1 MKVTLLNWAF
11 QYVDDKYLDI
21 VEQERVVR
29 TAGKGWNRWGTIA
42 ACIIGLILLLGL
54 PTVAIAANWFGLRDM
69 LLPPAREKSH
79 EPEDGSTEQAIS
91 DKEEGDIS
99 EAGAQSVISLSG
111 YQGSPE
117 WQALAEWQAFL
128 DGYDRKGNIPEA
140 ADERLDA
147 SFIRYSCY
155 KVYSQEAAQQMEEI
169 AAKYGLTLH
178 TVSYD
183 LQECPEL
190 LESCGNFLGE
200 EHGFGYTHYMYE
212 DGTFE
217 TEGTMDLPDSGAWDF
232 VLLRSVRGSFHDA
245 MLVIGN
251 VGEYEEWYYE
261 TACGVTVTLALGP
274 KKALIVADLKDCFV
288 TASVSGAADAGYAVA
303 DAGFTR
309 TDLEA
314 LADGIDFA
322 ALSPVVAPGNA
333 RTDGAAAETDPDPS
347 VRKIYAAVLRNTL
360 YSNILP
366 DGTVSEIGIGSA
378 SQFAVGDVDSD
389 GREEL
394 VLLCDPGVM
403 AGMRGYI
410 IGCDGDSGEIFIQL
424 EEFPAFEFLQNGSL
438 RALDSHNQT
447 CGELWPYYL
456 YRYLPESDSY
466 ECVGHVYAEDQRILE
481 ANGRAGQY
489 PGEADKSGT
498 GTVYYISPDG
508 WGTAAPADET
518 DYLAWLAANQG
529 DGEEIELSYLPLTE
543 ENIVSI
549 EP

>member
-1 MKVTLLNWAF
+1 MKVILLNRAF

-79 EPEDGSTEQAIS
+79 ETEVGSTEQAIP
-91 DKEEGDIS
+91 DIEEGDVS
-99 EAGAQSVISLSG
+99 EAGTQSVISLSG

-117 WQALAEWQAFL
+117 WQALAEWQTFL
-128 DGYDRKGNIPEA
+128 DGYTKEENIPEA
-140 ADERLDA
+140 AGERLDA

-155 KVYSQEAAQQMEEI
+155 KIYSQEAAQQMEEI
-169 AAKYGLTLH
+169 AAKYGLKLH

-183 LQECPEL
+183 LQEHPEL
-190 LESCGNFLGE
+190 LEPCGNFLGE
-200 EHGFGYTHYMYE
+200 EHGCGYAHYMYE

-245 MLVIGN
+245 MLVVGD

-288 TASVSGAADAGYAVA
+288 TASVSGAAETGHAVA

-322 ALSPVVAPGNA
+322 ALSPVAAPGDSRA
-333 RTDGAAAETDPDPS
+333 EGAASEADPDPA
-347 VRKIYAAVLRNTL
+347 VRESYAAVLRNVL

-366 DGTVSEIGIGSA
+366 DGTIGAASS
-378 SQFAVGDVDSD
+378 SQFALGDVDSD

-394 VLLCDPGVM
+394 VLLYDPGAI
-403 AGMRGYI
+403 AGMLGYI

-447 CGELWPYYL
+447 YGELWPYYL

-466 ECVGHVYAEDQRILE
+466 ECVGHVYAEDRRVLE

-489 PGEADKSGT
+489 PSEADKSGT

-508 WGTAAPADET
+508 WGWGTTAPADET
-518 DYLAWLAANQG
+518 DYLAWLAANRG
-529 DGEEIELSYLPLTE
+529 DSEKIELSYLPLTE